1 LSYSGV
7 VWEVMLL
14 DPVAEW
20 ITTLSEAERDALEA
34 RIDLLA
40 LAGPSLGRPVI
51 DTLTGSS
58 LANLKEIRSGS
69 VRVLFAFDH
78 EQRAVLLVGGDKRGQ
93 WNRWYPGAIRQAELA
108 DLRRAQG
115 YTQMQLS
122 KILGVSQGQVSKV
135 ERQADLYLSTL
146 ASYLEALGAELEL
159 AAVLED
165 GTRVTLAISDLAGG
179 EEVPARVEEKA
190 ELVGGVTPTA

>member
-1 LSYSGV
+1 MARKWDDVKKQFDGETDIEERRGRARADLA
-7 VWEVMLL
+7 
-14 DPVAEW
+14 AE
-20 ITTLSEAERDALEA
+20 IDAFNA
-34 RIDLLA
+34 
-40 LAGPSLGRPVI
+40 
-51 DTLTGSS
+51 T
-58 LANLKEIRSGS
+58 
-69 VRVLFAFDH
+69 
-78 EQRAVLLVGGDKRGQ
+78 
-93 WNRWYPGAIRQAELA
+93 LA

-146 ASYLEALGAELEL
+146 ATYLEALGAELEL

-165 GTRVTLAISDLAGG
+165 GTRVTLAIADLAGG

-190 ELVGGVTPTA
+190 ELVGRATPTA